1 MGTTD
6 AEQYRNLVKDL
17 MDPRYYTLH
26 NACTLAL
33 NIAEDR
39 SQLREV
45 IADVNNKQEY
55 QAGYT
60 LMRTILDVMEN
71 PGIPSSTGT
80 ASVQIARGFASGFV
94 ENVDLKCFQDAR
106 VEVPAV
112 VGGVLEC
119 MSGVGIVPG
128 LESLFHGL
136 EGLVPF
142 LKDCYHDRSKIM
154 SLLRT
159 FADFKDPHGL
169 ARQFGHNILVNG
181 LDISIELAQIALDV
195 HGKDYERLGK
205 DTGLLLGKIMIGN
218 ATSNPIHALV
228 VV

>member
-1 MGTTD
+1 
-6 AEQYRNLVKDL
+6 
-17 MDPRYYTLH
+17 
-26 NACTLAL
+26 
-33 NIAEDR
+33 
-39 SQLREV
+39 LREV
-45 IADVNNKQEY
+45 ITDVDNKHDY

-60 LMRTILDVMEN
+60 LMRTVLDVMEN
-71 PGIPSSTGT
+71 PGIPSSNGT
-80 ASVQIARGFASGFV
+80 SSFQIAKGFASAFV
-94 ENVDLKCFQDAR
+94 EDVELKCFQDAK

-136 EGLVPF
+136 EGFVP
-142 LKDCYHDRSKIM
+142 LLRDCYHDKSKIID
-154 SLLRT
+154 LLRT

-181 LDISIELAQIALDV
+181 IDISIELAQIALDV
-195 HGKDYERLGK
+195 QGKDYERLGK

-218 ATSNPIHALV
+218 ATSDRMNTV
-228 VV
+228 VVV